1 MARRPARLLRATTAA
16 AATVA
21 VAALAVSGCSVVR
34 TINNVRHAVD
44 GNRAIIKSFTTGLKS
59 GAATAFEATY
69 VTSGGSPTTVT
80 YAVQPPKD
88 VTFRQS
94 ADGSASGGSASG
106 GSASGGSASGGSASG
121 GSDSGGNSGGSGDL
135 ALISNSTGEYSCTAA
150 SASSGWSCQK
160 LDKAESV
167 AQNELVGLYTP
178 AHWVTYLNA
187 FAIAAG
193 FAGDKVSTS
202 TMTVN
207 GFAMNCVDF
216 RAKGV
221 KGLST
226 ICTTKQD
233 ILGYVKVAGA
243 ASSFEIRSYS
253 ASPAAALF
261 QLPAGARLT
270 SS

>member
-94 ADGSASGGSASG
+94 AD
-106 GSASGGSASGGSASG
+106 GSASGGSASG